1 MARLAEA
8 AAPDAAAEYDPMGQV
23 QQAAALPTIEPNA
36 PWYYVHFA
44 DRWQVIDGKVV
55 PDLTTVVL
63 EGGVNRAGPTGDP
76 REIALALPG
85 ATTIPTKCVE
95 EVGSYVRRTQ
105 VTKGWHYHDASAR
118 LIPGSARVVIDRAA
132 WAKFLG
138 LLVDRGIV
146 RTPEP
151 YVAED
156 YIERIQRDHAAA
168 AREADRDPQ
177 ARARAA
183 ALLAEIEAWRAVL
196 APPAAEQKPTA
207 KAR

>member
-1 MARLAEA
+1 MARLTEA
-8 AAPDAAAEYDPMGQV
+8 AVPDAAAEYDPMAQT

-36 PWYYVHFA
+36 PWYYAHFA
-44 DRWQVIDGKVV
+44 ERWQVIDGKVV

-76 REIALALPG
+76 REVALALPG
-85 ATTIPTKCVE
+85 AVTIPTRCIE

-105 VTKGWHYHDASAR
+105 VAKGWHYHDASAR
-118 LIPGSARVVIDRAA
+118 LIPGSPRLVVDRAA
-132 WAKFLG
+132 WGRFLA
-138 LLVDRGIV
+138 LLVERGIV
-146 RTPEP
+146 QPPAP

-177 ARARAA
+177 AKARAA

-196 APPAAEQKPTA
+196 APPAEPTKTTV